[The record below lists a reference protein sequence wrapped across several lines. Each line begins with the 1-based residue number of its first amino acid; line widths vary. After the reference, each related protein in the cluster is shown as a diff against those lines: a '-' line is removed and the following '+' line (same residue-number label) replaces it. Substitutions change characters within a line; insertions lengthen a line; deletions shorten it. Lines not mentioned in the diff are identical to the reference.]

1 MFPHWTTNSWHCDYH
16 KPRSPTQPRRS
27 LAGLLAH
34 PPPRTPTHLLVLSKT
49 CLYKHIE
56 SGLTGKASRRFFE
69 HNCHCFK
76 HREERGTCARLCACV
91 RARVWGWVGCA
102 RGGGRA
108 FDIQREN
115 IAAWNGINH
124 LQSLIVFQKEKK
136 HTPRPRIAAFFS
148 LVFVIFKKIAR
159 LIWPNWK
166 AAAPMRLVQRRFQIS
181 QHPPPSLLLMLLL
194 LAVPAA
200 HSFPSTHRLL
210 ALPILQYLPS
220 GNIQLLILAQ

>member
-27 LAGLLAH
+27 LAGLLAL
-34 PPPRTPTHLLVLSKT
+34 PPTPRPTQPTHLLVLSKT

-76 HREERGTCARLCACV
+76 HRKARVRVRVCACV
-91 RARVWGWVGCA
+91 CVCGVGWDAREG
-102 RGGGRA
+102 RGA

-136 HTPRPRIAAFFS
+136 HTPRPRIAAFFF
-148 LVFVIFKKIAR
+148 LF
-159 LIWPNWK
+159 
-166 AAAPMRLVQRRFQIS
+166 
-181 QHPPPSLLLMLLL
+181 LL
-194 LAVPAA
+194 
-200 HSFPSTHRLL
+200 
-210 ALPILQYLPS
+210 YLKR
-220 GNIQLLILAQ
+220 